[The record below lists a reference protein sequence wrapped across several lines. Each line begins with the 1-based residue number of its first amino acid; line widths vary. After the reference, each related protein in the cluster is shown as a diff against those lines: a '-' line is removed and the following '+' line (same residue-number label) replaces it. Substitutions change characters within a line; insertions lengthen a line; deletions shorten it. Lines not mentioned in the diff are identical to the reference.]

1 MNLRRNMT
9 ANALAAA
16 FAFGAGVPAFAQS
29 SPAPAEPAAPTT
41 KATTTVSVE
50 RHDFSNP
57 YFGHEYLMGL
67 AALSLALCVWSR
79 RRGNK
84 GNTLRFAATAVALYA
99 LANHQ
104 VITETGERDMT
115 EALLVIDRSAS
126 QQFGNRMMTADEAEK
141 QLTAALS
148 NIPGLNARILNI
160 TDNAD
165 GTRMMDKIEEA
176 LSDVPF
182 DRRGGI
188 FIVSDGQVHDQIRD
202 QASPDDKTPVHLLR
216 TGKDNEYDRRIEFEP
231 FERAAQIKKPHD
243 IKFRVIDEGAV
254 PGSSDVRV
262 SVLKDGQPVT
272 SKMVKAGEASS
283 ISVEIDHAGANIIEL
298 RTDEVKGEVTE
309 RNNRTLTSV
318 NGIMPKMNI
327 LLATGKIN
335 ENTPAFRKM
344 FNADSSVNIVTFAI
358 ARPPDKIDGTPDE
371 ELVLRPFPYEEI
383 FSDNLKLFN
392 LVIIDNTSNLK
403 LLPPEY
409 MQRLVRYVKE
419 GGALLIAAGPELNSK
434 DYLKDIYDSALKD
447 VIPALPGTSVTER
460 VFKPRITERG
470 QRHPAMRHLPGA
482 NAPDAKA
489 EASWGPWYSQIDITA
504 PQGEVVMDG
513 IDKKPLMLLSRQGEG
528 RVALLASNS
537 LWRWDL
543 ASTDEKGPYA
553 QMIGQVSHWLMK
565 NPDFDEESLKL
576 VAGQKDIEVVLQ
588 TMGDTAKPVTVQLP
602 SGKTETVMPKANP
615 QEPGLWKIKIPASGI
630 GAYSAQAADKT
641 GPVAYSFL
649 GQENPREFADITA
662 TDKILKPLIDRT
674 GGGSITL
681 QAPADGKGIIPDI
694 RFVPPAVSG
703 QKVELKGAGW
713 LGVQM
718 TAAMTNR
725 RTEKKPFIDPA
736 LLAGAGGLLLA
747 LGYLHQAGWRNPF
760 RREKS
765 SGPATPKAGE

>member
-16 FAFGAGVPAFAQS
+16 FAFGAGAPAMAQS
-29 SPAPAEPAAPTT
+29 SSAPKPAVPTEKIAPTI
-41 KATTTVSVE
+41 SVKH
-50 RHDFSNP
+50 HDFNNP
-57 YFGHEYLMGL
+57 YIRHEYLMGL

-115 EALLVIDRSAS
+115 ETLIVIDRSAS
-126 QQFGNRMMTADEAEK
+126 QQFGTRMITAEAAEK

-148 NIPGLNARILNI
+148 NYPGLNARILNI
-160 TDNAD
+160 TDSAD
-165 GTRMMDKIEEA
+165 GTRMMDKIDEA

-182 DRRGGI
+182 NRRGGI
-188 FIVSDGQVHDQIRD
+188 FIVSDGQVHDQIRN
-202 QASPDDKTPVHLLR
+202 QASPDDKTPIHLLR
-216 TGKDNEYDRRIEFEP
+216 TGADNEFDRRIEFEP
-231 FERAAQIKKPHD
+231 FERAAQIKKPHE
-243 IKFRVIDEGAV
+243 IKFRVIDEGSV
-254 PGSSDVRV
+254 PGAGDVRV
-262 SVLKDGQPVT
+262 SVLKDGKAVT
-272 SKMVKAGEASS
+272 SKMVKPGEPASVP
-283 ISVEIDHAGANIIEL
+283 VEIDHAGANVIEI
-298 RTDEVKGEVTE
+298 RTDEIKGEVTE
-309 RNNRTLTSV
+309 RNNRALTSV

-335 ENTPAFRKM
+335 ENTPAFRKL
-344 FNADSSVNIVTFAI
+344 FNADGSVNLVTFAI
-358 ARPPDKIDGTPDE
+358 ARPPDKIDATPDE
-371 ELVLRPFPYEEI
+371 ELVLHPFPYEEI

-403 LLPPEY
+403 FLPPEY

-434 DYLKDIYDSALKD
+434 DYMKDIYDSALKE

-460 VFKPRITERG
+460 AFKPHITERG
-470 QRHPAMRHLPGA
+470 QRHPAMRNLPGA
-482 NAPDAKA
+482 NAPGSKA
-489 EASWGPWYSQIDITA
+489 EAPWGPWYQQIDITA
-504 PQGEVVMDG
+504 PQGEVVLDG
-513 IDKKPLMLLSRQGEG
+513 IDKKPLMLLSHQGEG
-528 RVALLASNS
+528 RVALLASGS
-537 LWRWDL
+537 LWRWNL
-543 ASTDEKGPYA
+543 AKDGEKGPFA
-553 QMIGQVSHWLMK
+553 QMLGQVSHWLMK

-576 VAGQKDIEVVLQ
+576 VAGEKNIEVILQ
-588 TMGDTAKPVTVQLP
+588 TMGDQAKPVTIQLP
-602 SGKTETVMPKANP
+602 SGKTETVTPKPNP
-615 QEPGLWKIKIPASGI
+615 QQPGLWTAKIPAEGI

-641 GPVAYSFL
+641 GAVAYSFV
-649 GQENPREFADITA
+649 GQENPREFTDVTA
-662 TDKILKPLIDRT
+662 TDKILKPLVERT
-674 GGGSITL
+674 GGAIITL
-681 QAPADGKGIIPDI
+681 PAPADGKAIIPEI
-694 RFVPPAVSG
+694 RFIPPAAAG
-703 QKVELKGAGW
+703 EKNALKGSGW

-765 SGPATPKAGE
+765 SNPATPKMGA